1 MDYHNI
7 YKKVESFV
15 TELYEK
21 NQTEVL
27 LFHTLKH
34 TEKVVEHAKEIG
46 AYYQLSEKDQFILY
60 TAAWF
65 HDTGH
70 LFTTPAEHEAKSVE
84 IMKEFL
90 KKHIDD
96 QQLID
101 EIEKTIMA
109 TKLPSNPQTL
119 LQQIMC
125 DADTYHLGTEE
136 FKSTNKKIKKEYDRR
151 KIKMPNKN
159 WNENTLQFLQS
170 HRYFTPY
177 SNELLDKG
185 KEENMQRLS
194 KKMKKKDADVP
205 VTDQLLQTEESK
217 KGTVRQR
224 NNLISKGIQTMLR
237 LSSENHLKLSD
248 MADHKASILISVNSI
263 IISVILSV
271 LIRRLDVDTY
281 LTIPTIIFLAC
292 SVITIVIAIFA
303 TVPKVTQGVF
313 SREDVIN
320 KKTNLMFFGNF
331 YKTTYEE
338 YKWGMGQMMQDPE
351 YLYGALTKDIYHLG
365 VVLGRKY
372 RLISIAYYVF
382 MVGIVISVIAFALAV
397 IFNTHQA
404 IPTNSSSQMPL

>member
-1 MDYHNI
+1 MDYHNV
-7 YKKVESFV
+7 YKKVEDFV
-15 TELYEK
+15 RELYEK
-21 NQTEVL
+21 NETNKL
-27 LFHTLKH
+27 LFHNLKH
-34 TEKVVEHAKEIG
+34 TESVVEHAKEI
-46 AYYQLSEKDQFILY
+46 AAHYQLEEREQFILY
-60 TAAWF
+60 SAAWF

-70 LFTTPAEHEAKSVE
+70 LFSEPEGHEMKSVE
-84 IMKEFL
+84 IMREFM
-90 KKHIDD
+90 KKFVQDE
-96 QQLID
+96 QLLT
-101 EIEKTIMA
+101 EIEQTILA
-109 TKLPSNPQTL
+109 TKLPANPKNI
-119 LQQIMC
+119 LQEIMA
-125 DADTYHLGTEE
+125 DADTYHLGTKE
-136 FKSTNKKIKKEYDRR
+136 FKVTNKKVKKEYELR
-151 KIKMPNKN
+151 KVEMPKKD
-159 WNENTLQFLQS
+159 WNENALKFLGS
-170 HRYFTPY
+170 HKFYTSY
-177 SNELLDKG
+177 CKELLDKG
-185 KEENMQRLS
+185 KEENMQRLR
-194 KKMKKKDADVP
+194 KKIKKKDDDVP
-205 VTDQLLQTEESK
+205 VTDQLLQTEDSK
-217 KGTVRQR
+217 KGIERQR
-224 NNLISKGIQTMLR
+224 NNLITKGIQTMLR

-320 KKTNLMFFGNF
+320 KKTNLMFFGHF

-404 IPTNSSSQMPL
+404 IPTNSSSQ

>member
-21 NQTEVL
+21 NPTEVL

-205 VTDQLLQTEESK
+205 VTDQLLQ
-217 KGTVRQR
+217 
-224 NNLISKGIQTMLR
+224 
-237 LSSENHLKLSD
+237 
-248 MADHKASILISVNSI
+248 
-263 IISVILSV
+263 
-271 LIRRLDVDTY
+271 
-281 LTIPTIIFLAC
+281 
-292 SVITIVIAIFA
+292 
-303 TVPKVTQGVF
+303 
-313 SREDVIN
+313 
-320 KKTNLMFFGNF
+320 
-331 YKTTYEE
+331 
-338 YKWGMGQMMQDPE
+338 
-351 YLYGALTKDIYHLG
+351 
-365 VVLGRKY
+365 
-372 RLISIAYYVF
+372 
-382 MVGIVISVIAFALAV
+382 
-397 IFNTHQA
+397 
-404 IPTNSSSQMPL
+404 